1 MKKIF
6 ALLPMI
12 AAFALTGCGDNEKE
26 SDEGEGVKLELTEEQ
41 SKAKVKELA
50 QTQGLE
56 ITFHYEDGQSNETS
70 ESTTVGVKDN
80 FTWVFAGSEKTM
92 WREDETN
99 FYAYQ
104 YNEESS
110 KFEPKGFVAKASLG
124 ELSSYYSLDFYTL
137 YFYMGSSYEG
147 YHKVKDFTYVGRSAT
162 EYKLSV
168 SNGLAYVNEKVIIDK
183 ETGITLYWGVEGAD
197 IQGNSGSASFEVTS
211 FKTGAT
217 VNVPAHD

>member
-26 SDEGEGVKLELTEEQ
+26 SDEGVKLELSEEQ

-56 ITFHYEDGQSNETS
+56 ITFHYEDGQSNETT
-70 ESTTVGVKDN
+70 ESTTVGAKDN
-80 FTWVFAGSEKTM
+80 FTWVFNGSDKIM

-110 KFEPKGFVAKASLG
+110 KFEPNGSVAKANLG
-124 ELSSYYSLDFYTL
+124 EFATYYSFDFYTL

-147 YHKVKDFTYVGRSAT
+147 YHKVKDFTYIGRSAT
-162 EYKLSV
+162 QYTLSV

-197 IQGNSGSASFEVTS
+197 IQGNSGSASFQITS
-211 FKTGAT
+211 FKTGAD
-217 VNVPAHD
+217 VVVPAHD